1 MKIPSSLV
9 FILLFFCVTSKSW
22 SQNNTQIKFFGQP
35 GLDFSLNDDAK
46 SNSTYFRG
54 GQFVIYV
61 TSQIT
66 EKVTV
71 AGELNIHYMAIVPGP
86 STEIERLYLRYAI
99 NDNLALRIGKT
110 YNPIGYWNLNY
121 NLGLVLQPTISRP
134 LIIQPTHDGGFTQT
148 RDIGVMLEGENI
160 GSSRFFFDLF
170 VANGRGKNGGLLGPS
185 YALGKTIST
194 TARVGIEPT
203 DGLKLSVSG
212 VFNPLEKG
220 LLNEFGIAIADK
232 LTYSAIA
239 GSISFFNPEKKLE
252 LIAEYYQHT
261 NAYETLGTYNI
272 NGGVLYLGMKTNGKV
287 TPYFYGETLKFQNG
301 DPFFPLIDE
310 FTNQSFGDVTS
321 LSLGLRYKFTP
332 TIVFKTEAGSSDHK
346 GYGTTLALKTQLAF
360 SF

>member
-1 MKIPSSLV
+1 MRFTTTSILAIL
-9 FILLFFCVTSKSW
+9 FIGISAITHAQS
-22 SQNNTQIKFFGQP
+22 NTQIKFFGQP
-35 GLDFSLNDDAK
+35 GLDFSWNDDAK

-61 TSQIT
+61 TSQVT
-66 EKVTV
+66 ERVTV
-71 AGELNIHYMAIVPGP
+71 AGELNIHYMAILPGP
-86 STEIERLYLRYAI
+86 STEIERLYLRYSI
-99 NDNLALRIGKT
+99 NDNLAIRVGKT

-160 GSSRFFFDLF
+160 GSARLFFDLF
-170 VANGRGKNGGLLGPS
+170 LANGRGKNGGLLGPS

-203 DGLKLSVSG
+203 EGLKLSVSG

-220 LLNEFGIAIADK
+220 MLNEFNLPIADK
-232 LTYSAIA
+232 LTYSAFA

-261 NAYETLGTYNI
+261 NAYESIGTYNI
-272 NGGVLYLGMKTNGKV
+272 NGGVLYLGMKTNGKL

-310 FTNQSFGDVTS
+310 FTNQAFGDVTS
-321 LSLGLRYKFTP
+321 ISLGLRYKFTP
-332 TIVFKTEAGSSDHK
+332 TIVFKTEAGSSEHK
-346 GYGTTLALKTQLAF
+346 GYGTTMNIKTQLAF